1 MVSSK
6 APTVDAYLNEIPSE
20 RVEAIK
26 KVRALI
32 KKSGPKADENM
43 DFGMPTY
50 KFGENM
56 YAALASQKHYMALYA
71 NSQVIEE
78 HKQALA
84 HLNCGKSCIRFKS
97 LDDLPLETIQTILKE
112 SAKRAASV

>member
-6 APTVDAYLNEIPSE
+6 ATNVDAYLNDIPTE

-26 KVRALI
+26 KVRAMI
-32 KKSGPKADENM
+32 KKSGPKAKESM

-71 NSQVIEE
+71 DVDVIEE
-78 HKQALA
+78 HKEALA

-97 LDDLPLETIQTILKE
+97 LDELPIDTIQSILDG
-112 SAKRAASV
+112 SAKRAAQA